1 MNDSI
6 LGTIKKM
13 LGYEPETETPFDLE
27 IINHINSAFSV
38 LTQLGLGPKTG
49 FSISD
54 STAVWSDIIPEN
66 MNLENV
72 KMYIYL
78 KARIVF
84 DPPTSTTALETM
96 KEQIKEYEFR
106 INIEVDER

>member
-1 MNDSI
+1 MNESI

-13 LGYEPETETPFDLE
+13 LGYNQDTETPFDLE
-27 IINHINSAFSV
+27 IVNHINSAFTV
-38 LTQLGLGPKTG
+38 LTQLGLGPTTG

-54 STAVWSDIIPEN
+54 STAVWSDIIPEGTN
-66 MNLENV
+66 VESV

-78 KARIVF
+78 RTKIVF
-84 DPPTSTTALETM
+84 DPPTSSAALETM

-106 INIEVDER
+106 INLEVDER